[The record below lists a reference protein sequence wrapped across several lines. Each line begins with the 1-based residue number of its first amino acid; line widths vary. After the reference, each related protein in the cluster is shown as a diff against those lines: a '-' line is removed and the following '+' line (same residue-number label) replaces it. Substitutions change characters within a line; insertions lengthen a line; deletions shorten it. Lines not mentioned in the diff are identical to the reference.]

1 MAKQDNNTIFWI
13 LGILILFLVFT
24 QSDILKKQESGM
36 IGLDVQYY
44 NDGVEVFPT
53 KGFSIVQGVY
63 DSISFNIYA
72 SETEGVPIS
81 NLYITGASPTPFANA
96 LPSTFQFLNANE
108 QNKLLW
114 SSDLIPV
121 SQFNLYPQPINFWVD
136 VTSGSTTERSS
147 ISLTIQH
154 EFGWGEYTGNSY
166 PVVIPLSDMLI
177 TFNNGLVS
185 LHGFPT
191 ESDIVWDGTYWW
203 TPIFGLGT
211 DVNKYDSNWNLV
223 DTITIGVDY
232 YLVDLNRKESYWYT
246 LQGPT
251 DVQSL
256 LRKFDSNWN
265 VLETKNLIDIGQMV
279 SFFYDGS
286 NWFFSDIYEKTIYK
300 YTSNMDYTGISYLV
314 DEILIDIF
322 WDGTYWYGL
331 DQSIGVIQYDSNW
344 NPTGIIKDI
353 SGQGSHY
360 QGIYFDGTSW
370 FTISGDPHAVFKYS
384 TTKGDI
390 F

>member
-154 EFGWGEYTGNSY
+154 EFGWEN
-166 PVVIPLSDMLI
+166 I
-177 TFNNGLVS
+177 
-185 LHGFPT
+185 
-191 ESDIVWDGTYWW
+191 
-203 TPIFGLGT
+203 
-211 DVNKYDSNWNLV
+211 
-223 DTITIGVDY
+223 
-232 YLVDLNRKESYWYT
+232 
-246 LQGPT
+246 
-251 DVQSL
+251 
-256 LRKFDSNWN
+256 
-265 VLETKNLIDIGQMV
+265 LEIA
-279 SFFYDGS
+279 
-286 NWFFSDIYEKTIYK
+286 
-300 YTSNMDYTGISYLV
+300 
-314 DEILIDIF
+314 
-322 WDGTYWYGL
+322 
-331 DQSIGVIQYDSNW
+331 IQ
-344 NPTGIIKDI
+344 
-353 SGQGSHY
+353 
-360 QGIYFDGTSW
+360 
-370 FTISGDPHAVFKYS
+370 
-384 TTKGDI
+384 
-390 F
+390 